1 MAAPRALTIGWAGK
15 TTASTPVHFLTV
27 FWMRACSST
36 ASSVARLLVHKLI
49 PNVSPN
55 MTGPHDV
62 AVAQFDYSA
71 LDRANQAVRLRL
83 NSTVVG
89 VRETKEDQVEV
100 DYVQFGSAQRV
111 TAKHCILACYNALI
125 PHLCPE
131 MSDEQKEGLSYG
143 EKTPF
148 VYANVQLKTA
158 VLGHS
163 WALHFSNA
171 RSIHSS
177 G

>member
-1 MAAPRALTIGWAGK
+1 MFRPCDHPT
-15 TTASTPVHFLTV
+15 
-27 FWMRACSST
+27 C
-36 ASSVARLLVHKLI
+36 
-49 PNVSPN
+49 
-55 MTGPHDV
+55 DV

-89 VRETKEDQVEV
+89 VRETKGRPGGGRLCAVW
-100 DYVQFGSAQRV
+100 QRS
-111 TAKHCILACYNALI
+111 TRDCQHCIWLPALI

-131 MSDEQKEGLSYG
+131 MSDEKEGLSYG

-148 VYANVQLKTA
+148 IYANVQLKNGRA
-158 VLGHS
+158 WYS